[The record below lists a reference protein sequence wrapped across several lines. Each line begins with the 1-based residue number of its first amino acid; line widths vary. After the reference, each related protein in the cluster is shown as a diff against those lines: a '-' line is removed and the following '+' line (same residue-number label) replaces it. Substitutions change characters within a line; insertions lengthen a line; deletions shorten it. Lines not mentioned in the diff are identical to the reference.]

1 MINLLRK
8 HFNLRRPTT
17 PINSKKMGNW
27 AEQLAFD
34 WLSARGLQPQARN
47 FHCRYGE
54 IDLIMK
60 DGTCLVFIEVKYRK
74 NSTYGSAEDSITSKK
89 CQRLTAS
96 AETYLL
102 TKGLSNNAEI
112 RFDAIAISPNKESD
126 LDCTINWIKNILV

>member
-8 HFNLRRPTT
+8 PFNLRRPTT

-34 WLSARGLQPQARN
+34 WLSARGLQAQARN

-60 DGTCLVFIEVKYRK
+60 DDTCLVFIEVKYRK